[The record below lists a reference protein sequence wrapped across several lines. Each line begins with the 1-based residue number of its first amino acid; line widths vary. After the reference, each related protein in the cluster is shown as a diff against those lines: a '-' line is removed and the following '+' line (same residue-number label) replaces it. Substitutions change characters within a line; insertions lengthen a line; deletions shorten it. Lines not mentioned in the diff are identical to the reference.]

1 MPPLTLHDAVA
12 RADDLLQSVIA
23 DFPMHLE
30 TTFAEMD
37 RSARAGQW
45 VEIQIAA
52 HDLKGQ
58 AATLGWPIIGLVAR
72 SLEAA
77 LKTGDKTNFEKAA
90 RVHVDCMRLCVA
102 SNIRKPVPMAARF
115 LEELADLV
123 ARMGR
128 SAARA
133 G

>member
-30 TTFAEMD
+30 TTFAEME
-37 RSARAGQW
+37 RSARSERW
-45 VEIQIAA
+45 MEIQIAA
-52 HDLKGQ
+52 HDLKGE

-77 LKTGDKTNFEKAA
+77 LMTGDKTHFEKAA

-102 SNIRKPVPMAARF
+102 SNIRKPVPIAAQF

-123 ARMGR
+123 TRMGER
-128 SAARA
+128 AARS